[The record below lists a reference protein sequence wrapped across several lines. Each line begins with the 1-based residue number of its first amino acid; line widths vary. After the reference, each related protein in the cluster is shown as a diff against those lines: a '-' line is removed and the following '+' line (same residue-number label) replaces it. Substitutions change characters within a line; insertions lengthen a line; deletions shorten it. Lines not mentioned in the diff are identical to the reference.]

1 MLDKSKNDL
10 RDEEMEKEIR
20 DWKELSDEEKERI
33 LDSLWEKEDQ
43 EWIKREDQRLVEM
56 SIRAGKEVR
65 CKECKWRE
73 WIDGSSGKVMRCK
86 NGYRFG
92 LSENENR

>member
-10 RDEEMEKEIR
+10 RDEEKEKEIR

-43 EWIKREDQRLVEM
+43 EWVKREDQRLVEM
-56 SIRAGKEVR
+56 SIRMGK
-65 CKECKWRE
+65 K
-73 WIDGSSGKVMRCK
+73 
-86 NGYRFG
+86 
-92 LSENENR
+92 

>member
-33 LDSLWEKEDQ
+33 LDSLWEKED
-43 EWIKREDQRLVEM
+43 
-56 SIRAGKEVR
+56 
-65 CKECKWRE
+65 
-73 WIDGSSGKVMRCK
+73 
-86 NGYRFG
+86 
-92 LSENENR
+92 